1 MFNIS
6 MNSIKTRI
14 NISKRPRIRILVSKL
29 KEMSVSLFTF
39 NKILFENYCRMQT
52 NLQHLMNSKYI
63 STLSIEGVTSIYSL
77 PGVSL

>member
-29 KEMSVSLFTF
+29 KEMSVCLLLTKF
-39 NKILFENYCRMQT
+39 LFENYCRMQT
-52 NLQHLMNSKYI
+52 NLKHLMNSKNI